1 MVLLETSSSLL
12 ILASAQAILPIALA
26 ALLSHSSTHRFL
38 AKLALLRAT
47 ALFLS
52 FATAAP

>member
-52 FATAAP
+52 SVTAAP

>member
-1 MVLLETSSSLL
+1 MALLETSSLLL
-12 ILASAQAILPIALA
+12 ILVSAQAIPPIALA

-52 FATAAP
+52 FVTAAP

>member
-1 MVLLETSSSLL
+1 MALLETSSSLL
-12 ILASAQAILPIALA
+12 ILAYAQAIPPIALA

-52 FATAAP
+52 FVTAAP